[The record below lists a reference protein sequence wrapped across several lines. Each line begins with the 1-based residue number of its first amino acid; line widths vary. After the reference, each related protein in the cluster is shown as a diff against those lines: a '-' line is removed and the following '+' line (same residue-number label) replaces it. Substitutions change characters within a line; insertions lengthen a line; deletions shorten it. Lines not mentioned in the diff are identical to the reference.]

1 MRRPRISILVVTA
14 MAGLAWAG
22 GCGDGATEPSPPP
35 PEPPRATTLTVTPA
49 TAELRALD
57 ATVQL
62 TAEVRDQNGNVM
74 VGATVSWASSA
85 ATVATVSPS
94 GLVTAAGNGAAA
106 INATAGSA
114 SGSAAV
120 TVAQE
125 VSAVVVTPAADTLLA
140 GDTVRLAAEARDA
153 NGYAVTGQDSFSWA
167 SSDTSVAA
175 VDDAGL
181 VTGIAAGNVEMTATA
196 SGITGSAELT
206 VVAPVATTIAVTP
219 DTLELTALGQT
230 AQLSAEVRDQAGR
243 VMEGVAVSWSSND
256 TTIVA
261 VDSAGSV
268 TATGNGMATLS
279 ATAGPASS
287 TVAVT
292 VAQEVSAVVVTPA
305 ADTLLA
311 GDTVRLAAEARDAN
325 GHTVAGQDFSWTS
338 GDTAVAAVDPTGL
351 VTAVGIGEVEITATS
366 SGVAGRAT
374 VTVAAPAATTVA
386 VEPDDVTFQTI
397 GDTVRMAAEVR
408 DQIGRVMEGA
418 AVSWRSA
425 DGTVAAVDS
434 TGLVTALANGT
445 TTITAMAGEASGTAL
460 VRVVDVDVG
469 QFLEQNPRI
478 AASMVW
484 LFTDGRRKP
493 YAEWPQALKNKLAL
507 AIDQVLGEGTG
518 LPDVIPN
525 RDADLLS
532 DDDFFLT
539 VYSKEDAEDLYLAN
553 VAYSL
558 ILEMA
563 RTLPWSLDDLSDR
576 ELEMLLGSQG
586 FFTSIAGTREGYQGY
601 RVAGFTAPARPLLIR
616 DFMENQ
622 DLVGGSRYETIV
634 RTTDWARRWLSHF
647 CGGWTAGNFE
657 NHWGHRGVT
666 PLARMLSGTRRGPDE
681 LCGPLTG
688 VHHYTAGCHGTNW
701 FFIHLLRAVNI
712 PAEYIRW
719 SGHATPH
726 FPSEAMYLSHGDD
739 PYDGLGLYSPPFP
752 EPFPTS
758 EILIPESKY
767 TQWFNASNSFA
778 ENQNNVGRQM
788 TELGVKYL
796 SQWLLVLRCQDIA
809 NGVSNA
815 DSQVYR
821 PLSAGIGRYWTV
833 AELEAMNFWERMD
846 AKIAQYGGCP
856 IPPPVRPARDE
867 PIDLGRSK
875 E

>member
-74 VGATVSWASSA
+74 AGATVSWASSA

-279 ATAGPASS
+279 ATAGSASGS
-287 TVAVT
+287 AAVT

-386 VEPDDVTFQTI
+386 VEPEDVTIQTI
-397 GDTVRMAAEVR
+397 GDTVRMATEVR

-425 DGTVAAVDS
+425 DATVAAIDS

-460 VRVVDVDVG
+460 VRVADVDVG

-484 LFTDGRRKP
+484 LFADGRRKP
-493 YAEWPQALKNKLAL
+493 YTEWPQALKDKLAL

-518 LPDVIPN
+518 LPNVIPN
-525 RDADLLS
+525 RFADILD

-539 VYSKEDAEDLYLAN
+539 VYSKGDAEDLYLAN

-563 RTLPWSLDDLSDR
+563 RALPWSLDDLSDR

-586 FFTSIAGTREGYQGY
+586 FFFSMSETPEGHQGY

-616 DFMENQ
+616 NFMENQ
-622 DLVGGSRYETIV
+622 DLVGGSRYETII
-634 RTTDWARRWLSHF
+634 RTTDWARRWLIHF
-647 CGGWTAGNFE
+647 CGPFTTGNAE

-666 PLARMLSGTRRGPDE
+666 PLARILTGTRRGPDKP
-681 LCGPLTG
+681 CPSPSDTPF
-688 VHHYTAGCHGTNW
+688 HHYTGGCHGTNW

-712 PAEYIRW
+712 PAEYIVW
-719 SGHATPH
+719 SGHAIPH
-726 FPSEAMYLSHGDD
+726 FPSEALYLSHGDD
-739 PYDGLGLYSPPFP
+739 PYGLLGLHSPPFP

-767 TQWFNASNSFA
+767 TQWFNASNSSA
-778 ENQNNVGRQM
+778 ENLNNVGRRM
-788 TELGVKYL
+788 RELAVRYL
-796 SQWLLVLRCQDIA
+796 PQWLLSVRCRDIA
-809 NGVSNA
+809 SGVSNEE
-815 DSQVYR
+815 SLVYS
-821 PLSAGIGRYWTV
+821 PSNTGIGRNWTV
-833 AELEAMNFWERMD
+833 AELEAMGFWERMD
-846 AKIAQYGGCP
+846 AKIEQYGGCP
-856 IPPPVRPARDE
+856 ILRPRIRGRDA
-867 PIDLGRSK
+867 PIDLGR
-875 E
+875 